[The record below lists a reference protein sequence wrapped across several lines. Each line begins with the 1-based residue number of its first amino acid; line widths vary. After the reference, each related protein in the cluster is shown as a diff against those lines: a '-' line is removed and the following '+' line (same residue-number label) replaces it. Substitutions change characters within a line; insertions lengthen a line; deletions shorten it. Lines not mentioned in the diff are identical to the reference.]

1 MGWLIIPVTFRAVDS
16 RGEVWVLSADAAC
29 CFRSFDQ
36 LCEGV
41 RTVGGSGEALGV
53 EAALAC

>member
-1 MGWLIIPVTFRAVDS
+1 MIIPVTFRAVDS
-16 RGEVWVLSADAAC
+16 HGVVWVLSADAAC